1 MDLEFAAKFPF
12 SNEAKQ
18 IIDERK
24 PEITD
29 GIIERALERL
39 KHAFKTGRVMTG
51 TPISAEE
58 KFEEILIYAA
68 SRMILAGINNPFLTN
83 RYAVAWA
90 KTTYEK
96 MSVEEAKRLGK
107 EFGIEMV
114 EKNRVSFLPLP
125 VYLEFC
131 PEDVAYSLVN
141 REMEG
146 GHVKINEREF
156 LRIVQEAVKKHLE
169 KLPRGKPRDER
180 IKKAGEQLREF
191 LPKIDRKTTTAIKG
205 DHPPCINALLE
216 QVYKHENLGHHARWS
231 LAVYFVNRGVD
242 TEAIISLLSNLPD
255 FSEKKTRYYVEHA
268 KKRGYMMP
276 SCETMR
282 AYGLCVAECG
292 IKNPLSWG
300 KYGRKG
306 KEVDKA

>member
-18 IIDERK
+18 IMDEKK
-24 PEITD
+24 PGIGDE
-29 GIIERALERL
+29 IIERALERL

-51 TPISAEE
+51 TPISMEE
-58 KFEEILIYAA
+58 KFEEILIYATT
-68 SRMILAGINNPFLTN
+68 RIILASINNPFLTN
-83 RYAVAWA
+83 KYAVAWA
-90 KTTYEK
+90 KTIYEK
-96 MSVEEAKRLGK
+96 MSMEEAKRIGAELGVVPR
-107 EFGIEMV
+107 IENG
-114 EKNRVSFLPLP
+114 EWSLPIS
-125 VYLEFC
+125 VYLEFS

-141 REMEG
+141 REMERG
-146 GHVKINEREF
+146 YVKIKEREF
-156 LRIVQEAVKKHLE
+156 LRIVQEAVKRHLE
-169 KLPRGKPRDER
+169 KLPRGKARDER

-191 LPKIDRKTTTAIKG
+191 LPKIDQKTTTAIKG

-255 FSEKKTRYYVEHA
+255 FSERKTRYYVEHA
-268 KKRGYMMP
+268 KKRGYIMP

-306 KEVDKA
+306 KEVDKE